1 MCLPGLYAVKVE
13 QPGFRTTTIDNVQVI
28 IDQAATVDA
37 ALAVGQV
44 SEVVEVNAEGGTPLL
59 DTVSNSLGGVID
71 NKRVEELPLNGR
83 NFLQLALFGWRHT
96 AVHHHQPDWS
106 YFFDPRGNGKQPM
119 ADGLQHRWHIHPKPP
134 YWKLILESLH
144 FGD

>member
-1 MCLPGLYAVKVE
+1 MLPGTVCGKVE

-37 ALAVGQV
+37 VLAVGQV
-44 SEVVEVNAEGGTPLL
+44 SEVVEVNAQGSTPLL

-83 NFLQLALFGWRHT
+83 NFLQLALSGWWDT
-96 AVHHHQPDWS
+96 TVHYYEPDRS
-106 YFFDPRGNGKQPM
+106 Q
-119 ADGLQHRWHIHPKPP
+119 L
-134 YWKLILESLH
+134 L
-144 FGD
+144 